1 MTSAPDLAASLR
13 ERLSSRS
20 AAVGVVGLGFV
31 GLPLAAAF
39 AEAGFRVLGVDADPR
54 RVADL
59 NRGLPP
65 TPDVSPERLA
75 RLLAVRRLEVGGDP
89 EVLREADAISI
100 CVPTPLR
107 KTREPDLSF
116 VLAASDAVAA
126 RARPGQLV
134 VLESTTYPGTT
145 REVLQPRLEARGLR
159 PGVDVFL
166 AFSPERIDPGNR
178 DFGVRNT
185 PKVVAG
191 LTKACASLAAVLYGA
206 IVERVVPVSSLE
218 TAETVKLLEN
228 TFRAV
233 NSALVNEIALVCRRL
248 GLDVWEV
255 VEAAGTKP
263 FGFLP
268 FRPGPGIGGHCLPTD
283 PQYLSW
289 RMRALD
295 YRVRFIELAD
305 EVNRAMPGVVV
316 ERVAEALNEDRKS
329 VNGARLLLLG
339 LAYKGGVG
347 DTRESPALDVARGL
361 RERGG
366 ALVAH
371 DPFVPAAVFET
382 LGLPRLPALETAELR
397 GFDAAV
403 VTTDHP
409 GVDYARVVS
418 SVPVV
423 VDARNACAGLDGL
436 GRVRRL

>member
-1 MTSAPDLAASLR
+1 MTPDLAGSLR
-13 ERLSSRS
+13 EKLASRK
-20 AAVGVVGLGFV
+20 ARVGVVGLGYV

-39 AEAGFRVLGVDADPR
+39 AEAGFPVLGIDADPR
-54 RVADL
+54 RVEDL
-59 NRGLPP
+59 RRGRSP
-65 TPDVSPERLA
+65 TPDVGPERLA
-75 RLLAVRRLEVGGDP
+75 TLLAEKRLEVGGNPDA
-89 EVLREADAISI
+89 LREADAVSI

-116 VLAASDAVAA
+116 VVAAADAVAA

-145 REVLQPRLEARGLR
+145 REVLQPRLEARGLQ

-178 DFGVRNT
+178 AFGVRNT

-191 LTKACASLAAVLYGA
+191 LTGACASLAASLYGA

-218 TAETVKLLEN
+218 AAETVKLLEN

-233 NSALVNEIALVCRRL
+233 NIALVNEIALVCRRL

-255 VEAAGTKP
+255 VDAAATKP

-305 EVNRAMPGVVV
+305 EVNRGMPGVVV
-316 ERVAEALNEDRKS
+316 ERVAEALNERRKS

-339 LAYKGGVG
+339 LAYKAGVG
-347 DTRESPALDVARGL
+347 DTRESPALDVAKGL
-361 RERGG
+361 RERG
-366 ALVAH
+366 ATLEAH
-371 DPFVPAAVFET
+371 DPFVPAAAFEP
-382 LGLPRLPALETAELR
+382 LGLPRLASLEKGDLR
-397 GFDAAV
+397 RFDAAV

-409 GVDYARVVS
+409 GIDYPLVVS

>member
-1 MTSAPDLAASLR
+1 MSGDLAGSLR
-13 ERLSSRS
+13 ERLASRK
-20 AAVGVVGLGFV
+20 ARVGVVGLGYV

-39 AEAGFRVLGVDADPR
+39 AEAGFPVLGIDADPR
-54 RVADL
+54 RVEDL
-59 NRGLPP
+59 RRGRSP
-65 TPDVSPERLA
+65 TPDVGADRLKG
-75 RLLAVRRLEVGGDP
+75 LLAEKRLEVGGDP
-89 EVLREADAISI
+89 DALREADAVSI

-116 VLAASDAVAA
+116 VIAAADAVAA

-145 REVLQPRLEARGLR
+145 REVLQPRLEARGLK

-178 DFGVRNT
+178 AFGVRNT

-191 LTKACASLAAVLYGA
+191 LSKECASLAATLYGA
-206 IVERVVPVSSLE
+206 IVDRVVPVSSLE
-218 TAETVKLLEN
+218 AAETVKLLEN

-233 NSALVNEIALVCRRL
+233 NIALVNEIALVCRRL

-283 PQYLSW
+283 PHYLSW

-316 ERVAEALNEDRKS
+316 ERVAEALNEMRKS

-339 LAYKGGVG
+339 LAYKAGVG
-347 DTRESPALDVARGL
+347 DTRESPALDVAKGL
-361 RERGG
+361 RERG
-366 ALVAH
+366 ATLEAH
-371 DPFVPAAVFET
+371 DPFVPAAAFEAV
-382 LGLPRLPALETAELR
+382 GLPRLPALEKGALKR
-397 GFDAAV
+397 FDAAV

-409 GVDYARVVS
+409 GVDYPLLVS

>member
-1 MTSAPDLAASLR
+1 MTPDLAGSLR
-13 ERLSSRS
+13 EKLASRK
-20 AAVGVVGLGFV
+20 ARVGVVGLGYV

-39 AEAGFRVLGVDADPR
+39 AEAGFPVLGIDADPR
-54 RVADL
+54 RVEDL
-59 NRGLPP
+59 RRGRSP
-65 TPDVSPERLA
+65 TPDVGPERLA
-75 RLLAVRRLEVGGDP
+75 TLLAEKRLEVGESPDA
-89 EVLREADAISI
+89 LREADAVSI

-116 VLAASDAVAA
+116 VVAAADAVAA

-145 REVLQPRLEARGLR
+145 REVLQPRLEARGLK

-178 DFGVRNT
+178 AFGVRNT

-191 LTKACASLAAVLYGA
+191 LSKECASLAATLYGS
-206 IVERVVPVSSLE
+206 IVDRVVPVSSLE
-218 TAETVKLLEN
+218 AAETVKLLEN

-233 NSALVNEIALVCRRL
+233 NIALVNEIALVCRRL

-283 PQYLSW
+283 PHYLSW

-316 ERVAEALNEDRKS
+316 ERVAEALNEQRKS
-329 VNGARLLLLG
+329 VNGTRLLLLG
-339 LAYKGGVG
+339 LAYKAGVG
-347 DTRESPALDVARGL
+347 DTRESPALDVAKGL
-361 RERGG
+361 RERG
-366 ALVAH
+366 ATLEAH
-371 DPFVPAAVFET
+371 DPFVPAAAFEA
-382 LGLPRLPALETAELR
+382 LGLPRLPALEKGDLKR
-397 GFDAAV
+397 FDAAV

-409 GVDYARVVS
+409 GVDYPLLVS

>member
-1 MTSAPDLAASLR
+1 MTPDLAGSLR
-13 ERLSSRS
+13 EKLASRK
-20 AAVGVVGLGFV
+20 ARVGVVGLGYV

-39 AEAGFRVLGVDADPR
+39 AEAGFPVLGIDADPR
-54 RVADL
+54 RVEDL
-59 NRGLPP
+59 RRGRSP
-65 TPDVSPERLA
+65 TPDVGPERLA
-75 RLLAVRRLEVGGDP
+75 TLLAEKRLEVGESPDA
-89 EVLREADAISI
+89 LREADAVSI

-116 VLAASDAVAA
+116 VVAAADAVAA

-145 REVLQPRLEARGLR
+145 REVLQPRLEARGLK

-178 DFGVRNT
+178 AFGVRNT

-191 LTKACASLAAVLYGA
+191 LSKECASLAATLYGA
-206 IVERVVPVSSLE
+206 IVDRVVPVSSLE
-218 TAETVKLLEN
+218 AAETVKLLEN

-233 NSALVNEIALVCRRL
+233 NIALVNEIALVCRRL

-283 PQYLSW
+283 PHYLSW

-316 ERVAEALNEDRKS
+316 ERVAEALNEQRKS
-329 VNGARLLLLG
+329 VNGTRLLLLG
-339 LAYKGGVG
+339 LAYKAGVG
-347 DTRESPALDVARGL
+347 DTRESPALDVAKGL
-361 RERGG
+361 RERG
-366 ALVAH
+366 ATLEAH
-371 DPFVPAAVFET
+371 DPFVPAAAFEA
-382 LGLPRLPALETAELR
+382 LGLPRLPALEKGDLKR
-397 GFDAAV
+397 FDAAV

-409 GVDYARVVS
+409 GVDYPLLVS

>member
-1 MTSAPDLAASLR
+1 MTGDLAASLR
-13 ERLSSRS
+13 ERLASRK
-20 AAVGVVGLGFV
+20 ARVGVVGLGYV

-39 AEAGFRVLGVDADPR
+39 AEAGFPVLGIDADPR
-54 RVADL
+54 RVEEL
-59 NRGLPP
+59 RRGRSP
-65 TPDVSPERLA
+65 TPDVGADRLKG
-75 RLLAVRRLEVGGDP
+75 LLAEKRLEVGGDP
-89 EVLREADAISI
+89 DALREADAVSI

-116 VLAASDAVAA
+116 VIAAADAVAA

-145 REVLQPRLEARGLR
+145 REVLQPRLEARGLK

-178 DFGVRNT
+178 AFGVRNT

-191 LTKACASLAAVLYGA
+191 LSKECASLAATLYGA
-206 IVERVVPVSSLE
+206 IVDRVVPVSSLE
-218 TAETVKLLEN
+218 AAETVKLLEN

-233 NSALVNEIALVCRRL
+233 NIALVNEIALVCRRL

-283 PQYLSW
+283 PHYLSW

-316 ERVAEALNEDRKS
+316 ERVAEALNEMRKS

-339 LAYKGGVG
+339 LAYKAGVG
-347 DTRESPALDVARGL
+347 DTRESPALDVAKGL
-361 RERGG
+361 RERG
-366 ALVAH
+366 ATLEAH
-371 DPFVPAAVFET
+371 DPFVPAAAFEAV
-382 LGLPRLPALETAELR
+382 GLPRLPALEKGALKR
-397 GFDAAV
+397 FDAAV

-409 GVDYARVVS
+409 GVDYPLLVS

>member
-1 MTSAPDLAASLR
+1 MGELADSLR
-13 ERLSSRS
+13 ERLSSRK
-20 AAVGVVGLGFV
+20 ARVGVVGLGYV

-39 AEAGFRVLGVDADPR
+39 AEAGFPVLGIDADPKRVEELR
-54 RVADL
+54 RG
-59 NRGLPP
+59 RSP
-65 TPDVSPERLA
+65 TPDVGADRLKG
-75 RLLAVRRLEVGGDP
+75 LLAEKRLEVGGDP
-89 EVLREADAISI
+89 DALREADAVSI

-116 VLAASDAVAA
+116 VVAAADAVAA
-126 RARPGQLV
+126 RAHAGQLV

-145 REVLQPRLEARGLR
+145 REVLQPRLEARGLK

-178 DFGVRNT
+178 AFGVRNT

-191 LTKACASLAAVLYGA
+191 LTKDCASLAATLYGA

-218 TAETVKLLEN
+218 AAETVKLLEN

-233 NSALVNEIALVCRRL
+233 NIALVNEIALVCRRL

-283 PQYLSW
+283 PHYLSW

-305 EVNRAMPGVVV
+305 EVNRGMPGVVV
-316 ERVAEALNEDRKS
+316 DRVAEALNEDRKS

-339 LAYKGGVG
+339 LAYKAGVG
-347 DTRESPALDVARGL
+347 DTRESPALDVAKGL
-361 RERGG
+361 RERGA
-366 ALVAH
+366 ALEAH
-371 DPFVPAAVFET
+371 DPFVPAGAFEA
-382 LGLPRLPALETAELR
+382 LGLPRLASLEKGALQR
-397 GFDAAV
+397 FDAAV

-409 GVDYARVVS
+409 GVDYPLLVS